1 MLLRRQISS
10 APVSPSKTLI
20 VGRVALRLR
29 RRASVSNSG
38 GDGRLAE
45 EGKSTR
51 GALAVL
57 YRFRREQPLFIASA
71 ANNLGEA
78 LELFAR
84 YSRIVNEAMRIKLV
98 RAPEGVV
105 AEITFGDHS
114 RQSTKEVTEFATAV
128 ICLFAL
134 R

>member
-1 MLLRRQISS
+1 MD
-10 APVSPSKTLI
+10 
-20 VGRVALRLR
+20 ALPKKANPREVRLPF
-29 RRASVSNSG
+29 
-38 GDGRLAE
+38 
-45 EGKSTR
+45 
-51 GALAVL
+51 
-57 YRFRREQPLFIASA
+57 YIASA
-71 ANNLGEA
+71 VNNLSISRPPRTTLGEA
-78 LELFAR
+78 LELFGR

-105 AEITFGDHS
+105 AEITFSDHS